1 MGNNM
6 EEEVSPV
13 FKSSFTQGSYPSP
26 DGSLIA
32 SIQGSRLVLQ
42 DASTGETKRTTQL
55 ANELSTAI
63 NFLKWSS
70 PPLSPPIIEG
80 EEENINIQT
89 STSPLR
95 ILVADDQVIEIFDA
109 HNDDWKATLNP
120 GFGGIKYVD
129 FAANSDEVLV
139 LSEFGLKVT
148 IWSLKAKFHVDLQH
162 PKVGSK
168 GFGYRPG
175 THHFAL
181 LTRPIV
187 HDILN
192 LYSPGSYTPIKS
204 VELPTVDAQA
214 LKWSPDGRWIAILE
228 SASAGYRVLLYTANG
243 HMFRTHEQP
252 CVGLGL
258 RTVEW
263 SSSGDFLVLGGYD
276 GSVIF
281 LNNFLFG
288 KVVEMRHT
296 IEVKTMAT
304 DVWSEE
310 LSVLGE
316 RHYTLITPPVSLPTV
331 ESPTSDPVPKIGVS
345 VISFCADGTLV
356 ATKDERMPTSVWI
369 WSLES
374 LAPLAILVQLSQ
386 VKAIQWHPSRGDLL
400 AVVCG
405 ADPNNVSTTNMPSVY
420 LWSRD
425 WDYPKTVRV
434 SRDFIAAN
442 LWLRW
447 IDERTSET
455 KDTAGDVL
463 EGENIEEGYTEEGLA
478 AGMETGTATEPIR
491 FIVGD
496 KERYNIMKLTEA
508 LPAIEE

>member
-1 MGNNM
+1 M
-6 EEEVSPV
+6 EEEVSPA

-26 DGSLIA
+26 DGTLIA
-32 SIQGSRLVLQ
+32 SIQGSCLVLQ
-42 DASTGETKRTTQL
+42 DASTGEVKRTTQL
-55 ANELSTAI
+55 SNEVSTI

-70 PPLSPPIIEG
+70 PPLSLPVVEG
-80 EEENINIQT
+80 DENKSNVLP
-89 STSPLR
+89 STSPSPSR
-95 ILVADDQVIEIFDA
+95 ILVADDQVIEVFDA
-109 HNDDWKATLNP
+109 HDEDWKATLNP

-129 FAANSDEVLV
+129 FAADADEVLV

-148 IWSLKAKFHVDLQH
+148 IWSLKANFHVDLQH
-162 PKVGSK
+162 PKFGAK

-175 THHFAL
+175 TNHFAL
-181 LTRPIV
+181 LTRPV
-187 HDILN
+187 AHDMLN
-192 LYSPGSYTPIKS
+192 LYSPESYTPIKS
-204 VELPTVDAQA
+204 IELPTIDAQA
-214 LKWSPDGRWIAILE
+214 LKWSPNGRWIAILE

-258 RTVEW
+258 RTMEW
-263 SSSGDFLVLGGYD
+263 SSDGDFLVLGGYD

-281 LNNFLFG
+281 LNNFLFN

-296 IEVKTMAT
+296 IEIKLMAT

-331 ESPTSDPVPKIGVS
+331 DSLASDPVPKIGVS

-356 ATKDERMPTSVWI
+356 ATKDERMPNSIWV

-405 ADPNNVSTTNMPSVY
+405 ADPNSVNTTNMPSVY

-425 WDYPKTVRV
+425 WDYPRTIRV
-434 SRDFIAAN
+434 STDILASN

-447 IDERTSET
+447 IDKRVIETEGALEREFDSTYVEE
-455 KDTAGDVL
+455 
-463 EGENIEEGYTEEGLA
+463 EGER
-478 AGMETGTATEPIR
+478 ETGSAREPIR

-496 KERYNIMKLTEA
+496 KERYNIMTLTEVQ
-508 LPAIEE
+508 PMIEG

>member
-1 MGNNM
+1 M
-6 EEEVSPV
+6 EEEISPI
-13 FKSSFTQGSYPSP
+13 FKSSFTQGAYPSP
-26 DGSLIA
+26 DGTLVA
-32 SIQGSRLVLQ
+32 SIQESRLILQ

-55 ANELSTAI
+55 SSELSTTI

-70 PPLSPPIIEG
+70 PPLSPPVVEG
-80 EEENINIQT
+80 DEESIGVQI
-89 STSPLR
+89 STSPSR
-95 ILVADDQVIEIFDA
+95 ILVADDQIIEIFDA
-109 HNDDWKATLNP
+109 DNEDWKATLSP

-148 IWSLKAKFHVDLQH
+148 IWSLKINFHVDLQH
-162 PKVGSK
+162 PKFGAK

-175 THHFAL
+175 TNHFAL
-181 LTRPIV
+181 LTRPV
-187 HDILN
+187 AHDMLN
-192 LYSPGSYTPIKS
+192 LYSPESYALIKS
-204 VELPTVDAQA
+204 IELPTIDAQA
-214 LKWSPDGRWIAILE
+214 LKWSPDGRWIAVLE
-228 SASAGYRVLLYTANG
+228 SSSAGYRVLLYTANG

-258 RTVEW
+258 RTLEW
-263 SSSGDFLVLGGYD
+263 SSDGDFLALGGYD

-281 LNNFLFG
+281 LNNFLFN

-296 IEVKTMAT
+296 TEIKTMST

-310 LSVLGE
+310 LSILGE
-316 RHYTLITPPVSLPTV
+316 RHYTLITPPVGLPTV
-331 ESPTSDPVPKIGVS
+331 ESPASDPAPKIGVS
-345 VISFCADGTLV
+345 VISLCADGTLV
-356 ATKDERMPTSVWI
+356 ATKDERMPNSVWI

-374 LAPLAILVQLSQ
+374 LTPLAILVQLSQ

-405 ADPNNVSTTNMPSVY
+405 ADPNSVSTANMPSVY

-425 WDYPKTVRV
+425 WDYPRTIRV
-434 SRDFIAAN
+434 PRDLLASN

-447 IDERTSET
+447 IDRKKIKTEDAVEGVLDGTDIEEEGGRSET
-455 KDTAGDVL
+455 GA
-463 EGENIEEGYTEEGLA
+463 EI
-478 AGMETGTATEPIR
+478 EPIR

-496 KERYNIMKLTEA
+496 KERYNIISLVEVQ
-508 LPAIEE
+508 PVIEE

>member
-1 MGNNM
+1 M

-13 FKSSFTQGSYPSP
+13 FKSSFVQGAFPSP
-26 DGSLIA
+26 DGSLVA

-42 DASTGETKRTTQL
+42 DASTGEVKRTTQL
-55 ANELSTAI
+55 SSELSTTI
-63 NFLKWSS
+63 NFLKWS
-70 PPLSPPIIEG
+70 PPTVPPPSTSEGG
-80 EEENINIQT
+80 EENNDIQT
-89 STSPLR
+89 SNLPSR

-109 HNDDWKATLNP
+109 HNEDWKAILNP
-120 GFGGIKYVD
+120 GFGGVKSVD
-129 FAANSDEVLV
+129 FGSSLDEVLV
-139 LSEFGLKVT
+139 LSEFGLKLT
-148 IWSLKAKFHVDLQH
+148 IWSLKTNFHVDLQH
-162 PKVGSK
+162 PKVGAQ
-168 GFGYRPG
+168 GFGYRPQ
-175 THHFAL
+175 TNHFAL
-181 LTRPIV
+181 LNRPV
-187 HDILN
+187 AHDMLN

-204 VELPTVDAQA
+204 VELSTVDAQA

-243 HMFRTHEQP
+243 HMFRIHEQP

-281 LNNFLFG
+281 LNNFLFN

-310 LSVLGE
+310 LTGLGE
-316 RHYTLITPPVSLPTV
+316 RHYTLITPPVHIPTV
-331 ESPTSDPVPKIGVS
+331 GSPASDPKPKIGVS
-345 VISFCADGTLV
+345 VISFCADETLV
-356 ATKDERMPTSVWI
+356 ATKDERMPASVWI

-374 LAPLAILVQLSQ
+374 LTPLAILVQLSQ

-405 ADPNNVSTTNMPSVY
+405 ADFNDVNTTNMPSVY

-425 WDYPKTVRV
+425 WDYPRTVAV
-434 SRDFIAAN
+434 PRDILAAN

-447 IDERTSET
+447 VDQRAIGTDGTTE
-455 KDTAGDVL
+455 GVL
-463 EGENIEEGYTEEGLA
+463 EGTDLEEGPTEELDDKKVA
-478 AGMETGTATEPIR
+478 INPIR

-496 KERYNIMKLTEA
+496 KERYNIMTLA
-508 LPAIEE
+508 GL

>member
-1 MGNNM
+1 M
-6 EEEVSPV
+6 EEEVSPI

-32 SIQGSRLVLQ
+32 SIQESRLVLQ
-42 DASTGETKRTTQL
+42 DSAGEIKRTTQL
-55 ANELSTAI
+55 SSELSTTI

-70 PPLSPPIIEG
+70 PPPSPPVVEG
-80 EEENINIQT
+80 DGEDFNVHAPIT
-89 STSPLR
+89 SHSR

-109 HNDDWKATLNP
+109 HNEDWKATLNP
-120 GFGGIKYVD
+120 GPVR
-129 FAANSDEVLV
+129 VR
-139 LSEFGLKVT
+139 VT
-148 IWSLKAKFHVDLQH
+148 IWSLKANFHVDLQH
-162 PKVGSK
+162 PKVGAK

-175 THHFAL
+175 TNHFAL
-181 LTRPIV
+181 LTRPV
-187 HDILN
+187 AHDMLN
-192 LYSPGSYTPIKS
+192 LYSPESYAPIKS
-204 VELPTVDAQA
+204 IELPTIDAQA
-214 LKWSPDGRWIAILE
+214 LKWSPNGRWIAILE

-258 RTVEW
+258 RTLEW
-263 SSSGDFLVLGGYD
+263 SSDGDFLVLGGYD

-281 LNNFLFG
+281 LNNFLFN

-296 IEVKTMAT
+296 IEIKTMAT

-310 LSVLGE
+310 LSVHGE

-331 ESPTSDPVPKIGVS
+331 ESPASDPAPKIGVS

-356 ATKDERMPTSVWI
+356 ATKDERMPNSVWI

-374 LAPLAILVQLSQ
+374 LTPLAILVQLSP
-386 VKAIQWHPSRGDLL
+386 VKAVRWHPSRGDLL

-405 ADPNNVSTTNMPSVY
+405 ADPNSINTTNMPSVY

-425 WDYPKTVRV
+425 WDYPKTIQV
-434 SRDFIAAN
+434 SRALLASN

-447 IDERTSET
+447 VDKKIIET
-455 KDTAGDVL
+455 DDTVKGVFDGTNIG
-463 EGENIEEGYTEEGLA
+463 EGRA
-478 AGMETGTATEPIR
+478 RVATEPIR

-496 KERYNIMKLTEA
+496 KERYNIMTLTEVQ
-508 LPAIEE
+508 LVIEE

>member
-1 MGNNM
+1 MMM
-6 EEEVSPV
+6 EEEVSLT
-13 FKSSFTQGSYPSP
+13 FKSSFTQGAYPSP
-26 DGSLIA
+26 DGTLVA

-42 DASTGETKRTTQL
+42 DAYTAEIKRATQL
-55 ANELSTAI
+55 SDELSTTI

-70 PPLSPPIIEG
+70 PPLSLPVAEG
-80 EEENINIQT
+80 DEEKSNVQP
-89 STSPLR
+89 SAFPSR
-95 ILVADDQVIEIFDA
+95 ILVADDQVVEIFDA
-109 HNDDWKATLNP
+109 HNEDWKATLNP

-129 FAANSDEVLV
+129 FAANSDEILV

-148 IWSLKAKFHVDLQH
+148 IWSLKANFHVDLQH
-162 PKVGSK
+162 PKVGVK
-168 GFGYRPG
+168 GFGYRAG
-175 THHFAL
+175 TNHFAL
-181 LTRPIV
+181 LTRPV
-187 HDILN
+187 AHDMLN
-192 LYSPGSYTPIKS
+192 LYSPESYTPIKS
-204 VELPTVDAQA
+204 IELPTIDAQA
-214 LKWSPDGRWIAILE
+214 LKWSPNGLWIAILE

-258 RTVEW
+258 RTMEW
-263 SSSGDFLVLGGYD
+263 SSDGDFLVLGGYD

-281 LNNFLFG
+281 LNSFLFN

-296 IEVKTMAT
+296 TEIKIMAT

-331 ESPTSDPVPKIGVS
+331 ESLASDPVPKIGVS

-356 ATKDERMPTSVWI
+356 ATKDERMPNSIWI

-374 LAPLAILVQLSQ
+374 LSPLAILVQLSQ

-405 ADPNNVSTTNMPSVY
+405 ADPNSVNTTNMPSIY

-425 WDYPKTVRV
+425 WDYPRTIRV
-434 SRDFIAAN
+434 SRDLLASN

-447 IDERTSET
+447 VDRAIFET
-455 KDTAGDVL
+455 ESTVEDVFD
-463 EGENIEEGYTEEGLA
+463 GTYVEEEDKREIRA
-478 AGMETGTATEPIR
+478 ATEPIR

-496 KERYNIMKLTEA
+496 KERYNIMTLTEVQ
-508 LPAIEE
+508 PIIEE

>member
-1 MGNNM
+1 M

-13 FKSSFTQGSYPSP
+13 FKSSFTQGAYPSP
-26 DGSLIA
+26 DGSLVA

-42 DASTGETKRTTQL
+42 DASTGEIKRTTQL
-55 ANELSTAI
+55 SSELSTTI

-70 PPLSPPIIEG
+70 PPIPLPVAEGDEESNVPILLQSP
-80 EEENINIQT
+80 T
-89 STSPLR
+89 SSPSR

-109 HNDDWKATLNP
+109 HNEDWKATLNP
-120 GFGGIKYVD
+120 GFGGIKYVS
-129 FAANSDEVLV
+129 FGANPDEVLV

-148 IWSLKAKFHVDLQH
+148 IWSLKTNFHVDLQH
-162 PKVGSK
+162 PKIGAK

-175 THHFAL
+175 SNHFAL
-181 LTRPIV
+181 LTRPV
-187 HDILN
+187 AHDVLN
-192 LYSPGSYTPIKS
+192 LYSPESYTPIKS
-204 VELPTVDAQA
+204 IELPTIDAQA
-214 LKWSPDGRWIAILE
+214 IKWSPNGRWIAVLE

-263 SSSGDFLVLGGYD
+263 SGDGDFLVLGGYD

-281 LNNFLFG
+281 LNNFLFN

-296 IEVKTMAT
+296 IEVKNMAT

-316 RHYTLITPPVSLPTV
+316 RHYTLITPPVNLPTA
-331 ESPTSDPVPKIGVS
+331 ESPASDPVPKIGVS

-356 ATKDERMPTSVWI
+356 ATKDERMPNSVWI

-386 VKAIQWHPSRGDLL
+386 VKAIQWHPSRGGLL

-405 ADPNNVSTTNMPSVY
+405 ADPNSVNTTNMPAVY

-425 WDYPKTVRV
+425 WDYPRTILVPRELLA
-434 SRDFIAAN
+434 SN

-447 IDERTSET
+447 VDKRTAET
-455 KDTAGDVL
+455 DNTVEDVPGDM
-463 EGENIEEGYTEEGLA
+463 EIEEG
-478 AGMETGTATEPIR
+478 GTKDLVSRMQATTITDPIH

-496 KERYNIMKLTEA
+496 KERYSIMSLTEVQ
-508 LPAIEE
+508 PVIDE